1 MFLFVKLLSN
11 NIGFSGEFCLFLSV
25 FIFWLKLN
33 EFLLCNKEINPS
45 PKTILLLSKHNIKN
59 KNIIKIIQRYES
71 ETKIFFVFEYVKGS
85 DLKTYIKSN
94 EYNQNIYSLTNLI
107 NITFQILKGVQC
119 LHKYGIIHRDIKSA
133 NIMVNE
139 DFNDDIKGTPKGS
152 VKIVDFGLSRILGK
166 FEYSDDPYGSLC
178 FKAPELIKHIK
189 YNFKVD
195 IWAVGVTLFYI
206 IYGELPFEK
215 GDKDEIKNSII
226 SEPVSFYSNHIINDT
241 NYIKDLKD
249 IDDIYIT
256 GSSLLYSIVKDC
268 LEKRQDKRPDI
279 EQLIEKYVKNYGR
292 Y

>member
-1 MFLFVKLLSN
+1 MLYLLHLIN
-11 NIGFSGEFCLFLSV
+11 N
-25 FIFWLKLN
+25 
-33 EFLLCNKEINPS
+33 LL
-45 PKTILLLSKHNIKN
+45 
-59 KNIIKIIQRYES
+59 
-71 ETKIFFVFEYVKGS
+71 
-85 DLKTYIKSN
+85 
-94 EYNQNIYSLTNLI
+94 

-241 NYIKDLKD
+241 NYIDNLND
-249 IDDIYIT
+249 IDNVYIT
-256 GSSLLYSIVKDC
+256 KCSLLYSIIVDC
-268 LEKRQDKRPDI
+268 LEKKKDKRLDI
-279 EQLIEKYVKNYGR
+279 NQLFDKFVKNYKL
-292 Y
+292 

>member
-1 MFLFVKLLSN
+1 MKSYTYNKDINCLSN
-11 NIGFSGEFCLFLSV
+11 V
-25 FIFWLKLN
+25 
-33 EFLLCNKEINPS
+33 
-45 PKTILLLSKHNIKN
+45 
-59 KNIIKIIQRYES
+59 
-71 ETKIFFVFEYVKGS
+71 
-85 DLKTYIKSN
+85 
-94 EYNQNIYSLTNLI
+94 I

-139 DFNDDIKGTPKGS
+139 DFNDNIKGTPKGS

-166 FEYSDDPYGSLC
+166 FEYSLDPYGSLC

-215 GDKDEIKNSII
+215 GDKDEIRNSII
-226 SEPVSFYSNHIINDT
+226 NEPVSFYSNHIINDT
-241 NYIKDLKD
+241 NYIKDLND
-249 IDDIYIT
+249 IDNVYIT
-256 GSSLLYSIVKDC
+256 GSSLLYSIIMDC

-279 EQLIEKYVKNYGR
+279 EKLIDKYVKQYRR